1 MNMDKERFKGLCLE
15 ILLLIN
21 GIMEAVKRNGYET
34 MASLTMQGD
43 DFFFFSVHDTSWSMA
58 KVDNGPVIIR
68 YEYEDEIQIA
78 HTES

>member
-1 MNMDKERFKGLCLE
+1 MDKERFKGLCLE

-43 DFFFFSVHDTSWSMA
+43 DFFSSVFMILAGVWRKLTTDL
-58 KVDNGPVIIR
+58 
-68 YEYEDEIQIA
+68 
-78 HTES
+78 